1 MSDDSS
7 NPPIPP
13 SAPDPGPGTA
23 IGSGSVPTS
32 GPEPLP
38 PSPAPDNART
48 WEVACHLAAFSGYL
62 TGVGWILG
70 PLIVWLLK
78 RSELPGVDAHGKE
91 ALNFQLSVLLWALV
105 IFAGSLL
112 TCGMTLPLLLVI
124 GVGQIVLMIIGAIQA
139 GSGKLYRYPLTI
151 RFIT

>member
-1 MSDDSS
+1 M
-7 NPPIPP
+7 
-13 SAPDPGPGTA
+13 
-23 IGSGSVPTS
+23 
-32 GPEPLP
+32 
-38 PSPAPDNART
+38 
-48 WEVACHLAAFSGYL
+48 ACHLAAFSGYL

>member
-1 MSDDSS
+1 M
-7 NPPIPP
+7 
-13 SAPDPGPGTA
+13 
-23 IGSGSVPTS
+23 
-32 GPEPLP
+32 
-38 PSPAPDNART
+38 
-48 WEVACHLAAFSGYL
+48 ACHLAAFSGYL

-105 IFAGSLL
+105 IVAGSLL
-112 TCGMTLPLLLVI
+112 TCGMTLPLLLVL